1 MLPLLGPL
9 VSGVFDIGKQYFA
22 NKAEKSK
29 AKHDQTWDEI
39 QARNSNDSWKDE
51 YLTIVITSPFI
62 AMFLAAV
69 FDNREMVDR
78 LGEAFVILQS
88 EVPEQYWTLLIIA
101 FGASFGVK
109 GVIKGTKTFIDG
121 KKK

>member
-29 AKHDQTWDEI
+29 AKHEQELAVIKGDQTWDEI

-69 FDNREMVDR
+69 LDNREMVDR
-78 LGEAFVILQS
+78 IGEAFVILQS
-88 EVPEQYWTLLIIA
+88 EVPEQYWTLLII
-101 FGASFGVK
+101 
-109 GVIKGTKTFIDG
+109 IL
-121 KKK
+121 